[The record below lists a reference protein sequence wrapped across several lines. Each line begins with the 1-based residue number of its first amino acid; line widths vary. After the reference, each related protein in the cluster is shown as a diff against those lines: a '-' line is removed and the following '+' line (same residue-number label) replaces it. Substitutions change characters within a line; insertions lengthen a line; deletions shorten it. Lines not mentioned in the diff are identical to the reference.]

1 MAEQR
6 AISRPVRP
14 AEIAESPAVREDR
27 PRRRRRPGRFVL
39 PIYTH
44 LVIVWLFA
52 PIAVMILFAFN
63 NTHGKYNLI
72 WQGFTAKWF
81 ANPFAIPTLTSA
93 LITSLITAT
102 LAAVLATVLGTLIA
116 LASHRYRFRGR
127 KVLDAVLIMNIAAS
141 EVVIGSALL
150 TLFIAVGVPLGLL
163 TIILAQVMF
172 SIPFVAI
179 TVRARLAGFDRS
191 LEEAAQDLGA
201 TPFWTFALVTLPLI
215 FPGVLA
221 ALLLSFAICLDDY
234 VITSFI
240 SGNTVTFPLWVYGV
254 TRLGVPPQ
262 VNVIG
267 TLIFASGLLLAVCGG
282 LVRSWRVRVLAR
294 QSAIG

>member
-1 MAEQR
+1 VAEQR
-6 AISRPVRP
+6 ILSRPALPV
-14 AEIAESPAVREDR
+14 EIADTPAVKEQR
-27 PRRRRRPGRFVL
+27 PYRRRRPGRFVL

-44 LVIVWLFA
+44 LVIIWLFA

-72 WQGFTAKWF
+72 WQGFTMKWF
-81 ANPFAIPTLTSA
+81 LNPFTIPTLTSA
-93 LITSLITAT
+93 LITSLVTAT
-102 LAAVLATVLGTLIA
+102 LAAVLATALGTLIA

-150 TLFIAVGVPLGLL
+150 TLFIAAGVPLGLL

-267 TLIFASGLLLAVCGG
+267 TLIFVSGLLLAVGGG
-282 LVRSWRVRVLAR
+282 LARSWRVRVLAR
-294 QSAIG
+294 QSAAG

>member
-1 MAEQR
+1 
-6 AISRPVRP
+6 
-14 AEIAESPAVREDR
+14 
-27 PRRRRRPGRFVL
+27 VL

-150 TLFIAVGVPLGLL
+150 TLFIAAGVPLGLL

-294 QSAIG
+294 QSATG

>member
-1 MAEQR
+1 VAEQR
-6 AISRPVRP
+6 IMSRPALP
-14 AEIAESPAVREDR
+14 AEIVESPAVKEER
-27 PRRRRRPGRFVL
+27 PHRRRRPGRFVL

-93 LITSLITAT
+93 LVTSLITAT

-150 TLFIAVGVPLGLL
+150 TLFIAAGVPLGLL

-267 TLIFASGLLLAVCGG
+267 TLIFVSGLLLAVCGG
-282 LVRSWRVRVLAR
+282 LARSWRVRVLAR
-294 QSAIG
+294 QSAAA